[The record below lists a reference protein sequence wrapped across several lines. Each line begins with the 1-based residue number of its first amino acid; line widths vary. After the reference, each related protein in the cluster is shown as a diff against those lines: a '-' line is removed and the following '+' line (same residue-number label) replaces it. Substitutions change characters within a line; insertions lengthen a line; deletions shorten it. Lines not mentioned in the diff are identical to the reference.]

1 MGRRLGMLSPVSGDG
16 LASTHSIEGGTEGVV
31 TAELPCGRA
40 ARAVRLQCRCVR
52 GVGRVRRGVQL
63 PPLELPRGHWL
74 RVPALGRDRAREAD
88 GDQGHSHAAPRR
100 RSRRPPRDTLRD
112 VPLAALLGGSSTSS
126 EGARG
131 DGAIR
136 LAVSTT
142 SNVPV
147 AHADETGRSARERLG
162 TISSE
167 NARVLA
173 HRIAEA
179 GSLTS
184 YPFDSRFTFGSI
196 VALLLIVKLVGS
208 R

>member
-1 MGRRLGMLSPVSGDG
+1 MRVCLYDSPAGLRDQVDRALEGDRGDACSPVLLIHEDAGDP
-16 LASTHSIEGGTEGVV
+16 VV
-31 TAELPCGRA
+31 GDRVESCLVLFAVVDVRYLRGWAVLRPRHRLVAVERA
-40 ARAVRLQCRCVR
+40 
-52 GVGRVRRGVQL
+52 
-63 PPLELPRGHWL
+63 
-74 RVPALGRDRAREAD
+74 
-88 GDQGHSHAAPRR
+88 
-100 RSRRPPRDTLRD
+100 
-112 VPLAALLGGSSTSS
+112 GGSSTSS

-147 AHADETGRSARERLG
+147 AHADETGLSARERLG